1 MGSAHD
7 EQFSRVNPCEL
18 PVALAQA
25 TPAAGEAPLD
35 FRALFDDYLPYVFH
49 TLRRLGVPPRDL
61 EDMTH
66 EVFLRVHQ
74 RRDHYDPARP
84 VRAWLFG
91 FALRVAAGY
100 RRLSRNRHEL
110 LEAGPEQADD
120 NPTAVDRLVQNENLD
135 LAFAALSSLELDRRA
150 VFILHELDGYAIP
163 EVAKTLGIP
172 LNTAYSRL
180 RLARADFRAAAKR
193 LSLRRGER

>member
-1 MGSAHD
+1 MGSAGD
-7 EQFSRVNPCEL
+7 EQSPLVNPCEL
-18 PVALAQA
+18 PLALAN
-25 TPAAGEAPLD
+25 TAAAPTEAVLD

-49 TLRRLGVPPRDL
+49 TLRRLGVPARDL

-74 RRDHYDPARP
+74 RRDQYDPARP
-84 VRAWLFG
+84 IRAWLFG

-110 LEAGPEQADD
+110 LETGPEPSDEQ
-120 NPTAVDRLVQNENLD
+120 PSAVDRLMQNENLD
-135 LAFAALSSLELDRRA
+135 LAFAALSSVELDRRA
-150 VFILHELDGYAIP
+150 VFILHELDGYPIP
-163 EVAKTLGIP
+163 EVAKTLDIP

-180 RLARADFRAAAKR
+180 RLARAEFQAAAKR
-193 LSLRRGER
+193 LCLRRGDK